1 MWCRARSIVIP
12 MSRMTIT
19 SSVSNYLPPCSP
31 WSSRFYTPQTP
42 DPLVSLLFISQIPRV
57 PWLRGGGSE
66 CSSISLL
73 DWWINLFASNLSI
86 LAVWLAAYQA
96 KQTCFGNTMIHL
108 FCNWKFV
115 PFNLSQL
122 FFFLSPPWPLATTY
136 FFSVSVTL
144 FLFCFFHL
152 FFFLDSIYV
161 RSQSHNIKN
170 ASSSNRKWTE
180 DLHRYCFH
188 RNIQMANRYMKK
200 GSASL
205 IIREVQIKTT
215 VRYHLTHVRTTVI

>member
-1 MWCRARSIVIP
+1 
-12 MSRMTIT
+12 MTIT
-19 SSVSNYLPPCSP
+19 ASVSNYLPPCSP

-57 PWLRGGGSE
+57 PWLRGGGFE

-122 FFFLSPPWPLATTY
+122 FFFPLPTLTLGNY
-136 FFSVSVTL
+136 LFLVCICNSVSVP
-144 FLFCFFHL
+144 FFHL

-161 RSQSHNIKN
+161 RSQSRNIKN

-180 DLHRYCFH
+180 DLNRYCFQ

-215 VRYHLTHVRTTVI
+215 VRYHLTHVRMTVI